1 MTATECQRR
10 GGRGR
15 GDSCSSR
22 CKHCILRVFERRRDG
37 SKIISLLKAD
47 VFVRRLWIVRDEM

>member
-15 GDSCSSR
+15 GDSCSSI

-37 SKIISLLKAD
+37 SDNFSFKSGCICEE
-47 VFVRRLWIVRDEM
+47 IVDSA